1 MSALQ
6 ACVSEPQE
14 HVKGQTRSKQHQD
27 AVPVNGVCGRGRPE
41 AKMRADQP
49 MSRSRSCSRKQ
60 HIRGDGDD
68 GAELLDFQS
77 AAAIAEGEASSAALC
92 LACSG
97 VSKEVVDRC
106 RRAVSRL
113 GNATLVDTEEQAM
126 RTRLTH
132 LVLGSNKRSGKLLL
146 ALACGAQ
153 VVKPDWIVQC
163 IRWRRWMPTA
173 EHLFEVRATQT
184 PVSAG

>member
-1 MSALQ
+1 VEAD
-6 ACVSEPQE
+6 A
-14 HVKGQTRSKQHQD
+14 RQD
-27 AVPVNGVCGRGRPE
+27 HPTL
-41 AKMRADQP
+41 
-49 MSRSRSCSRKQ
+49 RSRSCVKKENTCGLGEGLLEARVGASV
-60 HIRGDGDD
+60 GDGADK
-68 GAELLDFQS
+68 S
-77 AAAIAEGEASSAALC
+77 AMC

-97 VSKEVVDRC
+97 VSQEVVDRC

-113 GNATLVDTEEQAM
+113 GNATMVDTEEQAL

-163 IRWRRWMPTA
+163 IRWRRWVPTG
-173 EHLFEVRATQT
+173 EHLCE
-184 PVSAG
+184 VSADMLEHAVHARELLSLCAML